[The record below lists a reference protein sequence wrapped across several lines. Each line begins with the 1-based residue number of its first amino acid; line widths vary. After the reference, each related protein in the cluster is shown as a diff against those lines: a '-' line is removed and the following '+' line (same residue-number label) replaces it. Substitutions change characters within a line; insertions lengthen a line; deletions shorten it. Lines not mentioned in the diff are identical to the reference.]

1 MEDRRCAS
9 HILPTLH
16 RSSAGRVM
24 GRREK
29 GVCSMVGE
37 LGTEERRAYG
47 RYYAEYVQAT
57 SGEPQDQF
65 QALLDEKDARE
76 SHLLGVVRCLA
87 EGCVNDFSATERPSF
102 GRSSH

>member
-1 MEDRRCAS
+1 
-9 HILPTLH
+9 
-16 RSSAGRVM
+16 
-24 GRREK
+24 
-29 GVCSMVGE
+29 MVGE

-76 SHLLGVVRCLA
+76 WHLVGVVGGLP
-87 EGCVNDFSATERPSF
+87 EGCVIVFWDTERPSF

>member
-1 MEDRRCAS
+1 MEDRRCGS
-9 HILPTLH
+9 RILPTLH
-16 RSSAGRVM
+16 RPSAGRVM

-76 SHLLGVVRCLA
+76 WHLVGVLGALP
-87 EGCVNDFSATERPSF
+87 EGCFNDSATTERPSF
-102 GRSSH
+102 GR